1 MSNRKIYLVAFYF
14 MRPKNQRV
22 RTNVP
27 GWIKDQNNITWDEQ
41 IAITTKLK
49 NNDLTTA
56 KIILNLTDKSVMING
71 WNGNKDFDELFDHFY
86 KNYKKDIHPVVERLG
101 YFAAPPAADL
111 DVINPSALPIQTVN
125 TAALL
130 NTEEAKDESKTATI
144 NTV

>member
-1 MSNRKIYLVAFYF
+1 MSNRKTYLVAFYY

-56 KIILNLTDKSVMING
+56 KIILNLTDKSVLING
-71 WNGNKDFDELFDHFY
+71 WNGQKDFDELFDHYY
-86 KNYKKDIHPVVERLG
+86 KHYRKDLDPVVTQLG
-101 YFAAPPAADL
+101 YFNSPAAPAD
-111 DVINPSALPIQTVN
+111 LPIQTVS
-125 TAALL
+125 
-130 NTEEAKDESKTATI
+130 TETI